1 MAAQSAIPR
10 ETKGTR
16 EMRLVQVIHF
26 TNHLREMMA
35 SSEGFHGGGKAAF
48 VERKRKRGKRRAE
61 WWMLQVWAQCK
72 KAS

>member
-1 MAAQSAIPR
+1 VAAQSAIPR

-35 SSEGFHGGGKAAF
+35 SSEGFMVVAKLHLWKEKESEERGELSGGCCRFGCN
-48 VERKRKRGKRRAE
+48 VRR
-61 WWMLQVWAQCK
+61 
-72 KAS
+72 